1 MVSQG
6 PAKRQSQAQGG
17 QAALGSELWGRG
29 AQKGLVIPWTVT
41 MTLRVAMV
49 VFFTRHSYVAVSDT
63 CRFERVMEAS
73 YWLGSEAA
81 KRTLCCRWGRLP
93 WLILLSW

>member
-1 MVSQG
+1 MAKHFRTMSLPRVMWPSDQHMGTAGRAAGKWAVVSQG

-49 VFFTRHSYVAVSDT
+49 VFFTRHS
-63 CRFERVMEAS
+63 
-73 YWLGSEAA
+73 
-81 KRTLCCRWGRLP
+81 
-93 WLILLSW
+93 